1 MRVVKKKMP
10 NTYGNGRIYEK
21 NIVKKKLQLKMND
34 TNKDKV
40 ILKIDEQIQFDF
52 GWNKYFNNNKINDD
66 NNQNLILFIR
76 GEAIFYESNIKRIK
90 QFSNLL
96 IKNGIIIKRIV
107 KNTYL

>member
-1 MRVVKKKMP
+1 MLVVKKKMP

-52 GWNKYFNNNKINDD
+52 G
-66 NNQNLILFIR
+66 
-76 GEAIFYESNIKRIK
+76 
-90 QFSNLL
+90 
-96 IKNGIIIKRIV
+96 
-107 KNTYL
+107 

>member
-1 MRVVKKKMP
+1 MLVVKKKMP
-10 NTYGNGRIYEK
+10 NTYGNGRIWK

-34 TNKDKV
+34 TNKDTKV
-40 ILKIDEQIQFDF
+40 ILRIDKQIQFDF
-52 GWNKYFNNNKINDD
+52 EWNKYFNKINDD